1 MGWLRDPWTVQNFSC
16 LLVVWLTW
24 YQQCDISEASF
35 IFHPGLLHY
44 VCTKHLICVCYG
56 CRGNLD
62 GRLPIKYT
70 FLHLPGGKMWVVYL
84 YDFLAHF
91 SCQQKGKFDTQLK
104 FDVITITKHQSSFSV
119 FALLCSL
126 LVGYFREYRLQN
138 IAPAGLWDTDFKV
151 TLFAVIPPRGQ
162 RAKQGWRCTK
172 FRSTALHGW
181 MGSLSTLALL
191 EPAVVCWRTTTVLH
205 MHSYHTESPSVCEDP
220 SSHVHSKKITR
231 SRMFTHTQKSA
242 RVRVLAW
249 T

>member
-1 MGWLRDPWTVQNFSC
+1 MLFCSYYWKFCVFSEIWIQIEQLQMEKELGWRWAVKEAQHTLYEMCQLMWAGWAWTVQNFSC

-104 FDVITITKHQSSFSV
+104 FDVITITKH
-119 FALLCSL
+119 
-126 LVGYFREYRLQN
+126 
-138 IAPAGLWDTDFKV
+138 
-151 TLFAVIPPRGQ
+151 
-162 RAKQGWRCTK
+162 
-172 FRSTALHGW
+172 
-181 MGSLSTLALL
+181 
-191 EPAVVCWRTTTVLH
+191 
-205 MHSYHTESPSVCEDP
+205 
-220 SSHVHSKKITR
+220 
-231 SRMFTHTQKSA
+231 
-242 RVRVLAW
+242 
-249 T
+249 